1 VNVIRINQLPGEPS
15 PANPVLRRELYFFH
29 EINTGISRFHVEA
42 GPGGEFP
49 VEEAAGLLAMYCLTL
64 GQTPQDYVVMVQAAQ
79 GSLGGLSEKVEK
91 LLEAGASVGRSVKL
105 TRRQEEVLNGVIRGQ
120 ANKEIASALNL
131 SERTVKFHLS
141 ALLAKFCVPGRM
153 ELALMVTRRT
163 LGPMGEAQSFWTSDT
178 RTGVDAQP
186 NHRARRVGR
195 IALAERHLM
204 S

>member
-1 VNVIRINQLPGEPS
+1 MNVIRINQLPGEPS
-15 PANPVLRRELYFFH
+15 PASPVRCRELYFFH

-64 GQTPQDYVVMVQAAQ
+64 GQTPKDYVVMVQAAQ
-79 GSLGGLSEKVEK
+79 GLLGGLSEKVEK

-105 TRRQEEVLNGVIRGQ
+105 TRRQEEVLNLVVRGQ
-120 ANKEIASALNL
+120 ANKEIASTLNL

-141 ALLAKFCVPGRM
+141 ALLAKFCVQGRM

-163 LGPMGEAQSFWTSDT
+163 LGPMGEAQSFWMRDT
-178 RTGVDAQP
+178 RTGADAQP
-186 NHRARRVGR
+186 NQSSPRAGR
-195 IALAERHLM
+195 IARAERHLM
-204 S
+204 

>member
-1 VNVIRINQLPGEPS
+1 V
-15 PANPVLRRELYFFH
+15 
-29 EINTGISRFHVEA
+29 
-42 GPGGEFP
+42 
-49 VEEAAGLLAMYCLTL
+49 C
-64 GQTPQDYVVMVQAAQ
+64 
-79 GSLGGLSEKVEK
+79 
-91 LLEAGASVGRSVKL
+91 RSVKL

-186 NHRARRVGR
+186 NHRAQRLGR